1 MSADFKKL
9 TKELRSLAARLVD
22 RCQAAE
28 ARVAEL
34 EVEQARQQSRIEQ
47 LEKELAEMTTKYRSL
62 QTGLALGQEAPEQIE
77 RMKAEY
83 LAMVAEIDE
92 CISKLEKHNG

>member
-1 MSADFKKL
+1 
-9 TKELRSLAARLVD
+9 
-22 RCQAAE
+22 
-28 ARVAEL
+28 
-34 EVEQARQQSRIEQ
+34 
-47 LEKELAEMTTKYRSL
+47 MTTKYRSL